1 MRLANTLLLVA
12 TLAVCSVGAGCSSL
26 IPKRVE
32 LGQDKVQRVPTP
44 KPSER
49 EVQRQAA
56 KRAAEAAK
64 HVLETA
70 IKEDMAPVIE
80 PARDATVLTKS
91 VSDSL
96 GPPLRS
102 ASPNETAA
110 ALAARLERTVAK
122 LNERLEAFRED
133 NDKNAGK
140 KIEGTGWLS
149 VPYFVW
155 LGGAFILFG
164 GAYMILKTIVSVA
177 AAGNPAVGLG
187 LSAVQLG
194 GRGAAALASQVLK
207 GGQLFREKL
216 SQEEPAI
223 RERVEKL
230 FVSSQKEAQSP
241 EIQAAVRQ
249 LLK

>member
-1 MRLANTLLLVA
+1 MIRSLNTLFLVA
-12 TLAVCSVGAGCSSL
+12 TLAVCSIGSGCSSL

-49 EVQRQAA
+49 EIQRQAA
-56 KRAAEAAK
+56 KRAAEVAK
-64 HVLETA
+64 TVLETA
-70 IKEDMAPVIE
+70 IQENLAPVIE
-80 PARDATVLTKS
+80 PARDATVLMKS

-96 GPPLRS
+96 GPPLSPSIESS
-102 ASPNETAA
+102 AR
-110 ALAARLERTVAK
+110 LAARLEHAVAK
-122 LNERLEAFRED
+122 LNERLEEFRED

-149 VPYFVW
+149 VPYFIW
-155 LGGAFILFG
+155 LGGAFVLFG

-207 GGQLFREKL
+207 GGQLFRERLAK
-216 SQEEPAI
+216 EDPEI
-223 RERVEKL
+223 RRRVEEL

-241 EIQAAVRQ
+241 EVQAAVRQ
-249 LLK
+249 LIS

>member
-1 MRLANTLLLVA
+1 MKLFRTLFLAIA
-12 TLAVCSVGAGCSSL
+12 IAVGGAGCSSL

-64 HVLETA
+64 QVLETA
-70 IKEDMAPVIE
+70 IQEDLTPVIE

-96 GPPLRS
+96 GPPLKS
-102 ASPNETAA
+102 ASPTEPAA
-110 ALAARLERTVAK
+110 VLAARLERAIAK
-122 LNERLEAFRED
+122 LNERIEEFRED

-207 GGQLFREKL
+207 GGQLFRERLAK
-216 SQEEPAI
+216 EDPAI
-223 RERVEKL
+223 RERVEQL